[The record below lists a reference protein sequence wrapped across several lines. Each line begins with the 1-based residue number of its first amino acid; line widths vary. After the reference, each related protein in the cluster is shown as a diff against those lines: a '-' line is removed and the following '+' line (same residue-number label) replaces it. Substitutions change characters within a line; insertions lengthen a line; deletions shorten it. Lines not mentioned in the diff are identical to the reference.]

1 MLKKDLILRNPLR
14 LMGYEAED
22 ILPEGGF
29 GAVLARAGVG
39 KTAFVVQLALNSL
52 LRNKNV
58 LHISLND
65 PVEKV
70 CLWYEEVFRNIADQY
85 QIDQIDRLWESI
97 LPQRLIM
104 TFKVDGFSVP
114 KLKERLADITEQN
127 IFSPHMILI
136 DNFPFEGKAKQELT
150 DLKSMALQSRQ
161 HIWFTVRTHRH
172 ENTDPEE
179 MPAQIKPV
187 SHLFDAIIQLQPR
200 DKEIYVKDF
209 KKTPES
215 PKDTMLFL
223 DPTTMLI
230 KGKK

>member
-1 MLKKDLILRNPLR
+1 
-14 LMGYEAED
+14 
-22 ILPEGGF
+22 
-29 GAVLARAGVG
+29 
-39 KTAFVVQLALNSL
+39 
-52 LRNKNV
+52 
-58 LHISLND
+58 
-65 PVEKV
+65 
-70 CLWYEEVFRNIADQY
+70 
-85 QIDQIDRLWESI
+85 
-97 LPQRLIM
+97 
-104 TFKVDGFSVP
+104 
-114 KLKERLADITEQN
+114 
-127 IFSPHMILI
+127 MILI

>member
-1 MLKKDLILRNPLR
+1 
-14 LMGYEAED
+14 MGYETED

-70 CLWYEEVFRNIADQY
+70 CLWYEEVLRNIADQY
-85 QIDQIDRLWESI
+85 KIDQIKQLWETI

-104 TFKVDGFSVP
+104 TLKVDGFSVP
-114 KLKERLADITEQN
+114 KLKERLSDLTEQN
-127 IFSPHMILI
+127 IFFPQMILI
-136 DNFPFEGKAKQELT
+136 DNFPFDDDAVGALT
-150 DLKSMALQSRQ
+150 ELKSMALNNKQ
-161 HIWFTVRTHRH
+161 HIWFTVKTHRH
-172 ENTDPEE
+172 EMTAPEE
-179 MPAQIKPV
+179 MPGQIKPV
-187 SHLFDAIIQLQPR
+187 SHLFDTIIQLQPK
-200 DKEIYVKDF
+200 DKEVYIKNL
-209 KKTPES
+209 KTPPAATQEE
-215 PKDTMLFL
+215 TMLFL

-230 KGKK
+230 KRKK